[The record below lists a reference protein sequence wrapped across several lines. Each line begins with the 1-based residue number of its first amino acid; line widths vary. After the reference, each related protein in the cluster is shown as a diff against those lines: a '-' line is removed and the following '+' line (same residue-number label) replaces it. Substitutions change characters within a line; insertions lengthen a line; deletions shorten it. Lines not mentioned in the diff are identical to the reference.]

1 MRMPYG
7 PFCVLASGSTY
18 WPVCRLR
25 FRRPRS
31 GCLHPGSAWPTGR
44 RSLSKGPRG
53 AVGARHGRPQVQL
66 RHLRRCPSVARPG
79 LVTNSII
86 FYWLFTISMKSVIC
100 TKTQLFLTLS
110 WDLSPWLTHHI
121 IQIALST
128 SSKMEP
134 KQRLLFGVVG
144 VVLLALALTLTL
156 DVSRFFRLLALE
168 TTF

>member
-1 MRMPYG
+1 MRYKY
-7 PFCVLASGSTY
+7 L
-18 WPVCRLR
+18 
-25 FRRPRS
+25 
-31 GCLHPGSAWPTGR
+31 
-44 RSLSKGPRG
+44 
-53 AVGARHGRPQVQL
+53 
-66 RHLRRCPSVARPG
+66 
-79 LVTNSII
+79 
-86 FYWLFTISMKSVIC
+86 ISHC
-100 TKTQLFLTLS
+100 N
-110 WDLSPWLTHHI
+110 I